1 MGHSSG
7 SSSEVEG
14 GNISR
19 SKKRKA
25 KKERKKSKKKSREKH
40 TKREEEHSQVDAID
54 KEDADRLLISLL
66 RLSPQMEKELLDVFE
81 QLDSWGIVYLHDLGD
96 LRLRKKLR
104 HLFRALCVGEVE
116 GEKGK
121 GWRKA
126 LTYKN
131 SLSKLVKRRCKE
143 LRSQL
148 DMSSFPSELQQPE
161 VHESEEN
168 PAKELAFDAERAERK
183 AEEAVQRWRG
193 EQPQDSG
200 LLPTES
206 TQEELAHQSTV
217 AGGAPRREEWMLE
230 APAYLRCLATDD
242 KPAAKRMKI
251 LQQKKKDDEEAVRV
265 KAVMDEWNKSRKLQS
280 LREMREQGDFAEGE
294 EAYKRWKR
302 SMDAARNVWG
312 KRAAEQAVEQEF
324 QDDAKKGQPWQ
335 RFDRD
340 RDLQARVTR
349 QIPRED
355 YEKLLEETKLSARFK
370 SSWQTS
376 FL

>member
-14 GNISR
+14 GNINR
-19 SKKRKA
+19 SNKRKA
-25 KKERKKSKKKSREKH
+25 KKERKKFKKKTREKR

-66 RLSPQMEKELLDVFE
+66 QLSPQMEKELLDVFE

-126 LTYKN
+126 LTYKS

-148 DMSSFPSELQQPE
+148 DLSSFPSEVQQPE

-193 EQPQDSG
+193 QQPQDSS

-206 TQEELAHQSTV
+206 PQQELAHQSAV
-217 AGGAPRREEWMLE
+217 NGGAPRREEWMLE
-230 APAYLRCLATDD
+230 APAYLRCLATED

-251 LQQKKKDDEEAVRV
+251 LQQKKKEDEEAVRV

-324 QDDAKKGQPWQ
+324 QDDVKKGQPWQ

-340 RDLQARVTR
+340 RDLQVTR
-349 QIPRED
+349 QIPRDD
-355 YEKLLEETKLSARFK
+355 YKKLLEETKLNARFK